1 MTASRS
7 TSASSSTGDKRAS
20 GALKSLF
27 RNGALNRINLHY
39 AIQTL
44 AQGAGGLFILVFLL
58 KAGVSVPVALA
69 FEAAI
74 VALRFA
80 IRPWI
85 LPLVLRIGLRR
96 TLILGTLVMGLQYAL
111 LPLVKGLDVAMAA
124 VCVSAAVGN
133 VLYWTTY
140 HAYFARLGDETER
153 GGQIGLREAIVAVVG
168 IGAPL
173 LGGGALVMLGSW
185 PAFIMVTLIQLS
197 AALPLL
203 GGPDVP
209 VVRATTWKV
218 NQARQAIILVAGD
231 GWIAAG
237 YHYAWQAA
245 LFTALGQ
252 SFSAYGGAMALA
264 ALAGAV
270 LGLLLGRSID
280 QGFGQ
285 RSVIVAYG
293 VMAGVIL
300 LRSLSLDLPWLAV
313 FANAAGALVM
323 ALVSPALMTPVYNMS
338 KAAPC
343 SVRFHIATEGGWDT
357 GQFFACLLAATL
369 VWLGAPLSVAILLAL
384 PGAAILAALLWR
396 QYGAASP
403 T

>member
-1 MTASRS
+1 
-7 TSASSSTGDKRAS
+7 
-20 GALKSLF
+20 LKSLF
-27 RNGALNRINLHY
+27 RNSALNRINLHY

-85 LPLVLRIGLRR
+85 LPLVLGIGLRR
-96 TLILGTLVMGLQYAL
+96 TLILGTLAMGLQYAL
-111 LPLVKGLDVAMAA
+111 LPLVKGLDAAMAA
-124 VCVSAAVGN
+124 VCVSAAIGN

-140 HAYFARLGDETER
+140 HAYFARLGASDER
-153 GGQIGLREAIVAVVG
+153 GGQIGLREAIVAIVG
-168 IGAPL
+168 IVAPL

-203 GGPDVP
+203 GGPEVP
-209 VVRATTWKV
+209 VVRTTAWRMK
-218 NQARQAIILVAGD
+218 QARQAIVLVAGD
-231 GWIAAG
+231 GWMAAG
-237 YHYAWQAA
+237 YHFAWQAA
-245 LFTALGQ
+245 LFTTLGQ

-264 ALAGAV
+264 ALVGAV

-280 QGFGQ
+280 QGFGR
-285 RSVIVAYG
+285 RSVIFAYG
-293 VMAGVIL
+293 IMAGVIL

-313 FANAAGALVM
+313 FANAAGALAV
-323 ALVSPALMTPVYNMS
+323 ALVSPTLMTPVYNMS
-338 KAAPC
+338 TATPC

-357 GQFFACLLAATL
+357 GQFFGCLLAAGL

-384 PGAAILAALLWR
+384 PGAAILAGLLWR
-396 QYGAASP
+396 QYGPASP
-403 T
+403 A

>member
-1 MTASRS
+1 
-7 TSASSSTGDKRAS
+7 
-20 GALKSLF
+20 LKSLF
-27 RNGALNRINLHY
+27 RNSALNRINLHY

-85 LPLVLRIGLRR
+85 LPLVLGIGLRR
-96 TLILGTLVMGLQYAL
+96 TLILGTLAMGLQYAL
-111 LPLVKGLDVAMAA
+111 LPLVKGLDAAMAA
-124 VCVSAAVGN
+124 VCVSAAIGN

-140 HAYFARLGDETER
+140 HAYFARLGASAER
-153 GGQIGLREAIVAVVG
+153 GGQIGLREAIVAIVG
-168 IGAPL
+168 IVAPL

-203 GGPDVP
+203 GGPEVP
-209 VVRATTWKV
+209 VVRTTAWRMK
-218 NQARQAIILVAGD
+218 QARQAIVLVAGD
-231 GWIAAG
+231 GWMAAG
-237 YHYAWQAA
+237 YHFAWQAA
-245 LFTALGQ
+245 LFTTLGQ

-264 ALAGAV
+264 ALVGAV

-280 QGFGQ
+280 QGFGR
-285 RSVIVAYG
+285 RSVIFAYG
-293 VMAGVIL
+293 IMAGVIL

-313 FANAAGALVM
+313 FANAAGALAV
-323 ALVSPALMTPVYNMS
+323 ALVSPTLMTPVYNMS
-338 KAAPC
+338 TATPC

-357 GQFFACLLAATL
+357 GQFFGCLLAAGL

-384 PGAAILAALLWR
+384 PGAAILAGLLWR
-396 QYGAASP
+396 QYGRASP
-403 T
+403 A

>member
-1 MTASRS
+1 MTGSQS
-7 TSASSSTGDKRAS
+7 TSASSSTGVEQARP
-20 GALKSLF
+20 GLKSLF

-58 KAGVSVPVALA
+58 KAGVSVRVALA

-74 VALRFA
+74 VALRFV

-85 LPLVLRIGLRR
+85 LALVLRIGLRR
-96 TLILGTLVMGLQYAL
+96 TLILGTIAMALQYAL
-111 LPLVKGLDVAMAA
+111 LPLVQGLDAAMAA
-124 VCVSAAVGN
+124 VCVSAAIGN

-140 HAYFARLGDETER
+140 HAYFARLGASAER
-153 GGQIGLREAIVAVVG
+153 GGQIGLREAIVAIVG
-168 IGAPL
+168 IVAPL
-173 LGGGALVMLGSW
+173 LGGGALVMLGPW

-203 GGPDVP
+203 GGPEVP
-209 VVRATTWKV
+209 VVRTTSWRMK
-218 NQARQAIILVAGD
+218 QARQAIVLVAGD
-231 GWIAAG
+231 GWMAAG
-237 YHYAWQAA
+237 YHFAWQAA
-245 LFTALGQ
+245 LFTTLGQ

-264 ALAGAV
+264 ALVGAV

-280 QGFGQ
+280 QGFGR
-285 RSVIVAYG
+285 RSVIFAYG
-293 VMAGVIL
+293 VTAGVIL

-313 FANAAGALVM
+313 FANAAGALAV
-323 ALVSPALMTPVYNMS
+323 ALVSPTLMTPVYNMS
-338 KAAPC
+338 TATPC

-357 GQFFACLLAATL
+357 GQFFGCLLAAGL

-396 QYGAASP
+396 QYGAA
-403 T
+403 TAA

>member
-1 MTASRS
+1 MTVSHS
-7 TSASSSTGDKRAS
+7 TSASSSTGVEQARS
-20 GALKSLF
+20 GLKSLF

-85 LPLVLRIGLRR
+85 LPLVLGIGLRR
-96 TLILGTLVMGLQYAL
+96 TLILGTLAMGLQYAL
-111 LPLVKGLDVAMAA
+111 LPLVQGLDAAMAA
-124 VCVSAAVGN
+124 VCVSAAIGN

-140 HAYFARLGDETER
+140 HAYFARLGASAER
-153 GGQIGLREAIVAVVG
+153 GGQIGLREAIVAIVG
-168 IGAPL
+168 IVAPL

-203 GGPDVP
+203 GGPEVP
-209 VVRATTWKV
+209 VVRTTAWRMK
-218 NQARQAIILVAGD
+218 QARQAIILVAGD
-231 GWIAAG
+231 GWMAAG
-237 YHYAWQAA
+237 YHFAWQAA
-245 LFTALGQ
+245 LFTTLGQ

-264 ALAGAV
+264 ALVGAV

-280 QGFGQ
+280 QGFGR
-285 RSVIVAYG
+285 RSVIFAYG
-293 VMAGVIL
+293 IMAGVIL

-313 FANAAGALVM
+313 FANAAGALAV
-323 ALVSPALMTPVYNMS
+323 ALVSPTLMTPVYNMS
-338 KAAPC
+338 TATPC

-357 GQFFACLLAATL
+357 GQFFGCLLAAGL

-384 PGAAILAALLWR
+384 PGAAILAGLLWR
-396 QYGAASP
+396 QYGPASP
-403 T
+403 A